1 MAFISIL
8 WIIFLTIDTTVIRS
22 LVTIKFATLLRN
34 TFEKIFF
41 RKIEKKIIYLN
52 IIEGIIPGNVIEF
65 FSFIE
70 ISD

>member
-1 MAFISIL
+1 LAFISIL

-34 TFEKIFF
+34 KFEKIFF

-65 FSFIE
+65 FSFIK